1 VRFDRIEVTDTS
13 MVDQTREVGER
24 LRRIWRPEPE
34 GPSILSTARSF
45 RAPVG
50 LHIHPGEVAGY
61 YVDLRFKAPVARFP
75 PEWAR
80 ARGKVLYV
88 AIAQWGLGAYERFL
102 AGEGEEW
109 LDAATRAG
117 DHLVAEQQVGGAR
130 DGGWAH
136 TRPLGHTFDLQP
148 PWLSAM
154 AQGEGASLLV
164 RLHRESGDERY
175 AETAIRAMEPMKR
188 ASSDG
193 GVQARLDGGPF
204 LEEYPTAPPS
214 FVLNGGLFA
223 LWGCHDVGVGFS
235 DRPAGELW
243 RHGIATLTENLERF
257 DTGYWSRYDLYPHP
271 VINVASSA
279 YHQLHID
286 QLRATS
292 LISPDPRLEATASR
306 FERYADSRLNFARA
320 FRRKVL
326 FRVVVP
332 RSQRVPWGPARR
344 P

>member
-1 VRFDRIEVTDTS
+1 MI
-13 MVDQTREVGER
+13 DQKREVGQR
-24 LRRIWRPEPE
+24 LRRLWRPEPE
-34 GPSILSTARSF
+34 GPSVLSTARSF

-50 LHIHPGEVAGY
+50 GHIHPTEVGGY
-61 YVDLRFKAPVARFP
+61 YVDFRFKAPLARFP
-75 PEWAR
+75 AHWVQAG
-80 ARGKVLYV
+80 GKVLYV

-102 AGEGEEW
+102 AGDGEEW
-109 LDAATRAG
+109 LAAAVRAG
-117 DHLVAEQQVGGAR
+117 DHLVAEQQVGGAQ
-130 DGGWAH
+130 DGGWTH
-136 TRPLGHTFDLQP
+136 NRPLGHTFDLRP

-175 AETAIRAMEPMKR
+175 AEAAIRAMEPMKR

-193 GVQARLDGGPF
+193 GVQAQLDGGPF

-214 FVLNGGLFA
+214 FVLNGGIFA
-223 LWGCHDVGVGFS
+223 LWGCRDVGVGLS
-235 DRPAGELW
+235 DRSAAELW
-243 RHGIATLTENLERF
+243 QGGIATLAQNLERF

-271 VINVASSA
+271 KENVASSA

-292 LISPDPRLEATASR
+292 LICADHRLEATASR
-306 FERYADSRLNFARA
+306 FERYAASRLNFARA
-320 FRRKVL
+320 FHRKVL
-326 FRVVVP
+326 FRVRVP
-332 RSQRVPWGPARR
+332 RSRRVPWGPGR

>member
-1 VRFDRIEVTDTS
+1 MI
-13 MVDQTREVGER
+13 DQKREVGQR
-24 LRRIWRPEPE
+24 LRRLWRPEPE
-34 GPSILSTARSF
+34 GPSLLSTARSF

-50 LHIHPGEVAGY
+50 AHIRPTEVGGY
-61 YVDLRFKAPVARFP
+61 YVDFRFKAPLARFP
-75 PEWAR
+75 DQWAQ
-80 ARGKVLYV
+80 AGGKVLYV
-88 AIAQWGLGAYERFL
+88 AIAQWGLGAYERLL
-102 AGEGEEW
+102 AGDGEEW
-109 LDAATRAG
+109 LAAAVRAG
-117 DHLVAEQQVGGAR
+117 DHLVAEQRVGGAQ
-130 DGGWAH
+130 DGGWLH
-136 TRPLGHTFDLQP
+136 TRPLGHTFDLRP

-175 AETAIRAMEPMKR
+175 AEAAIRAMEPMKR

-193 GVQARLDGGPF
+193 GVQARLAGGPF

-214 FVLNGGLFA
+214 FVLNGGIFA
-223 LWGCHDVGVGFS
+223 LWGCRDVGIGLA
-235 DRPAGELW
+235 DRAAGELW
-243 RHGIATLTENLERF
+243 QQGIATLAQNLDRF

-271 VINVASSA
+271 KVNVASSA

-292 LISPDPRLEATASR
+292 LITSDHRLEATASR
-306 FERYADSRLNFARA
+306 FERYAASRLNFARA

-326 FRVVVP
+326 FRVLVP
-332 RSQRVPWGPARR
+332 RSQRVPWGPGR